1 MTRSFRILYITL
13 FLAILLALG
22 VWSLRSFSS
31 FSTSA
36 ETTVLNGRWTKA
48 AETHYDD
55 EFPIKRLGTNIW
67 AALDFKL
74 FNEGRPGVVL
84 GSDQWLYSDEEFN
97 PVANGEQNE
106 ANNLALIRGVR
117 DALKKQGTQL
127 VLAIVPAKTRLY
139 PEHQGDNTPAALHA
153 DLYQQFHEQVAK
165 AGILAPDLLAPLQQA
180 KQSGPVF
187 LRTDTHW
194 TPMGAEVV
202 AQRLGATIAEHSPLS
217 GEPERFITE
226 AKDTAP
232 YKGDLTSFLPLDPL
246 FSDLLPTPDLLQQRS
261 TNPAPSDTKD
271 DDALSVNKM
280 FASNDVPVALVGTS
294 YSANPHWNFL
304 GALKQALHS
313 DVVNY
318 AEDGHGPIL
327 PMLKYLQTDAFKNS
341 PPQVLI
347 WEFPER
353 YLPAHNDLGEFDPK
367 WIAELQKATDPQQHM
382 ALNANNSESPNRAQN

>member
-1 MTRSFRILYITL
+1 MTRSFRILYIAL

-22 VWSLRSFSS
+22 TWSLRSFAS

-36 ETTVLNGRWTKA
+36 ETTVLDGHWTKA

-55 EFPIKRLGTNIW
+55 QFPLKRLGTNLW

-84 GSDQWLYSDEEFN
+84 GKDQWLYSDEEFN
-97 PVANGEQNE
+97 PIVNSEQNE
-106 ANNLALIRGVR
+106 ADNLALIRGVNE
-117 DALKKQGTQL
+117 ALKKQGIQM

-139 PEHQGDNTPAALHA
+139 PEHIGASAPAALHA
-153 DLYQQFHEQVAK
+153 DLYQQFHARM
-165 AGILAPDLLAPLQQA
+165 ATDGILAPDLLVPLQRA
-180 KQSGPVF
+180 KQNGAVF

-202 AQRLGATIAEHSPLS
+202 AQRLGATIAEQTPLS
-217 GEPERFITE
+217 GEPQQFTTE
-226 AKDTAP
+226 AKEPAP
-232 YKGDLTSFLPLDPL
+232 YKGDLTTFLPLDPL
-246 FSDLLPTPDLLQQRS
+246 FSNLLPRPDTLQQRS
-261 TNPAPSDTKD
+261 TQPLANTGKS
-271 DDALSVNKM
+271 DDALFGN
-280 FASNDVPVALVGTS
+280 NDVAVALVGTS

-304 GALKQALHS
+304 GALKQALNS

-327 PMLKYLQTDAFKNS
+327 PMLKYLRTDAFKNS

-353 YLPAHNDLGEFDPK
+353 YLPAHNDLGEFDPS
-367 WIAELQKATDPQQHM
+367 WIAELKKSPDSLQNM
-382 ALNANNSESPNRAQN
+382 ALNANNSESPNQAQN